1 MHLTSESSVGGTG
14 PERFAG
20 RFPVSISLAFEV
32 GDRASGVVCATAS
45 ASTAYMVRAIEIILE
60 ILYEYRKR
68 VGSWKSARG
77 LRGFGDGTQTTA
89 DPRRYSHA

>member
-1 MHLTSESSVGGTG
+1 
-14 PERFAG
+14 
-20 RFPVSISLAFEV
+20 
-32 GDRASGVVCATAS
+32 
-45 ASTAYMVRAIEIILE
+45 VRAIEIILE